1 MSGAETTV
9 LGAIAGA
16 TIFLGLPLGR
26 VQQLSPR
33 VRNFL
38 AALSAGI
45 LLFIFWDVTGAA
57 AEMIE
62 NALLGA
68 KDGGSW
74 GRFLVF
80 AVMGAGGLAL
90 GALSLA
96 WLERAMLRHRPLPPM
111 SGGSVDTLPAAVM
124 GVDPA
129 AVAEQ
134 ARRAAL
140 ALGMLIAIGIGVHN
154 FSEGLAIGV
163 ASKSGEIALAG
174 TLIIGFALHNAT
186 EGFGIVG
193 PLQGTRPTWRWLI
206 LAGVIGGG
214 PTFLG
219 TMVGYRV
226 SSEPLELAFLAVA
239 AGAILFVIGEL
250 WTGAVRRAGR
260 NLVLSGIIGG
270 FLLGF
275 ATDLVLV
282 YAGA

>member
-1 MSGAETTV
+1 VTAAETTL
-9 LGAIAGA
+9 LGAIAGS

-26 VQQLSPR
+26 VQHLSPR
-33 VRNFL
+33 TRNFL

-45 LLFIFWDVTGAA
+45 LLFIFWDVVGAA

-62 NALLGA
+62 DALLGA

-74 GRFLVF
+74 GRLLVF

-96 WLERAMLRHRPLPPM
+96 WLEKAMMRHRPLRPIA
-111 SGGSVDTLPAAVM
+111 GGSVAEASEYGLDT
-124 GVDPA
+124 A

-134 ARRAAL
+134 ARKAAL

-193 PLQGTRPTWRWLI
+193 PLQGTRPSWRWLI

-219 TMVGYRV
+219 TIVGYRV
-226 SSEPLELAFLAVA
+226 TSEPLELAFLALA

-250 WTGAVRRAGR
+250 WAGAMRRVGR
-260 NLVLSGIIGG
+260 NLVLTGIICG

>member
-1 MSGAETTV
+1 VSGAETTA

-111 SGGSVDTLPAAVM
+111 SGGSVDAPPAAMM

-129 AVAEQ
+129 AVADQ

-250 WTGAVRRAGR
+250 WAGAVRRAGR

-275 ATDLVLV
+275 ATDLILV

>member
-1 MSGAETTV
+1 MSGAETTA

-111 SGGSVDTLPAAVM
+111 SGGSVDAPPAAMM

-129 AVAEQ
+129 AVADQ

-250 WTGAVRRAGR
+250 WAGAVRRAGR

-275 ATDLVLV
+275 ATDLILV